1 MYRAVEGQVHYILV
15 GIGNII
21 GSILLVLSWD
31 SLAPKIALSFPKVSL
46 ISYFGDY
53 GGLILTYSLLL
64 ISMLLIMFYEKR
76 YFKERR

>member
-1 MYRAVEGQVHYILV
+1 MYWAVEGQVHYILV
-15 GIGNII
+15 GISNII

-31 SLAPKIALSFPKVSL
+31 SLAPKIALKFPNVSL

-64 ISMLLIMFYEKR
+64 ISVLLIILWEKVL
-76 YFKERR
+76 